1 MIIIPPDGTVK
12 IAVKGGSIS
21 LTCKVSSLL
30 EATVQWKKPT
40 GEVVNASADGRFSI
54 DENNELTIDP
64 VHERDEGK
72 WTCEASNQMGA
83 DELVY
88 TVDAKFGR

>member
-1 MIIIPPDGTVK
+1 MPAD
-12 IAVKGGSIS
+12 
-21 LTCKVSSLL
+21 
-30 EATVQWKKPT
+30 VQWRNPA
-40 GEVVNASADGRFSI
+40 GEVVNASADGRFSV

-83 DELVY
+83 DELTY
-88 TVDAKFGR
+88 TVDAKYGRLEGFAQIRHTKDIVSYKAATRNVNALDS